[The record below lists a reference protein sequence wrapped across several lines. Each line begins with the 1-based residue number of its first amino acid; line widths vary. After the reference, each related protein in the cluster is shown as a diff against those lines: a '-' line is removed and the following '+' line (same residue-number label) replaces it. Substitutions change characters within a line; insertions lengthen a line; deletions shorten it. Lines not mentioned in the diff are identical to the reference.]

1 MTGDLMGTVVAG
13 PLALAVPLAVLAGL
27 VSFLSPCVLPLVPGF
42 LGYVTGL
49 GGMDL
54 EDRRRGRM
62 VAGASLFVL
71 GFSAVFLLVSFTA
84 GSVGAALDGNSV
96 RLQRVLGVFVL
107 GMGALVLAAPLWAQ
121 REVKVRWRPRA
132 GLLGAPVLGAVF
144 GLGWTPCIGPIFS
157 AILALGFSSA
167 SSGRSTQLAVAYCVG
182 LGLPFILLALGFS
195 RGMRVLTVLRRH
207 RVAINRFGGVLLMVI
222 GILLVSGAFTAATRL
237 LRGPISGFAPVL

>member
-1 MTGDLMGTVVAG
+1 MQTVVGG

-49 GGMDL
+49 GGVDL

-62 VAGASLFVL
+62 AAGAALFVV
-71 GFSAVFLLVSFTA
+71 GFSAVFVLISFTA
-84 GSVGAALDGNSV
+84 GSVGAALAVNS
-96 RLQRVLGVFVL
+96 RDLQRVLGVFVL
-107 GMGALVLAAPLWAQ
+107 AMAALVLAEPLWAQ

-157 AILALGFSSA
+157 AIVALGFSSA
-167 SSGRSTQLAVAYCVG
+167 SQGRSTGLAVAYCLG
-182 LGLPFILLALGFS
+182 LGLPFVLLALGFS
-195 RGMRVLTVLRRH
+195 RGMRVLAVFRRH
-207 RVAINRFGGVLLMVI
+207 RRAINRFGGVLLVVI
-222 GILLVSGAFTAATRL
+222 GVLLVSGAFDAATQL
-237 LRGPISGFAPVL
+237 LQGPISGFEPVI

>member
-1 MTGDLMGTVVAG
+1 MHTVVAG
-13 PLALAVPLAVLAGL
+13 PLALAVPLAALAGL

-49 GGMDL
+49 GGVDL

-62 VAGASLFVL
+62 VAGASLFVV

-84 GSVGAALDGNSV
+84 GSVGAALDVNTV
-96 RLQRVLGVFVL
+96 WLQRVLGVFVL
-107 GMGALVLAAPLWAQ
+107 GMGVLVLAAPLWAQ

-157 AILALGFSSA
+157 AIVALGFSSA
-167 SSGRSTQLAVAYCVG
+167 SSSRSTGLAVAYCLG
-182 LGLPFILLALGFS
+182 LGVPFVLLALGFS
-195 RGMRVLTVLRRH
+195 RGMRVLAVLRRH
-207 RVAINRFGGVLLMVI
+207 RVAINRFGGVLLIAI
-222 GILLVSGAFTAATRL
+222 GVLLVTGAFTAATRL
-237 LRGPISGFAPVL
+237 LQGPISGFEPVL